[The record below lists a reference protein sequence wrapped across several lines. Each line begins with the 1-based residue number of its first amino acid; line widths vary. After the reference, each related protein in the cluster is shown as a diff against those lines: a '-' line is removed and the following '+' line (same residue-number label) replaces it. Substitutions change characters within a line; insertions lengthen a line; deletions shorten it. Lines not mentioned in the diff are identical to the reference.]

1 MLKPDIFHCSSTNLI
16 INIGLLLLLTKK
28 GSDKFN
34 VGFEIHFDALNNG
47 INK

>member
-1 MLKPDIFHCSSTNLI
+1 MIKA
-16 INIGLLLLLTKK
+16 GLDLLLTKK

-34 VGFEIHFDALNNG
+34 VAHLTDFDLANNG